1 MRNLGKG
8 LGGTRRKA
16 WNGSLS
22 YGESAS
28 PTPFLSSCTRMAGLQ
43 PGKTVNKS
51 HANTA
56 MRMEETHSG
65 ASKENGQGG
74 NLG

>member
-28 PTPFLSSCTRMAGLQ
+28 PTPFLSSCTRMAGLR
-43 PGKTVNKS
+43 PGKTGEQI
-51 HANTA
+51 TA
-56 MRMEETHSG
+56 QTLPCVWKKHTLGRLKRMAKVET
-65 ASKENGQGG
+65 
-74 NLG
+74 